1 MNLDLLPL
9 LALAPYAAVAVGLA
23 VTLLLFLSVKADLH
37 RTAKRERLRV
47 DAALARL
54 QDAHPSVEREP
65 VLVPASGVT
74 GINLHRRVH
83 ALRLLRKGEDLS
95 HIAAVLGIS
104 RKEVELLVRVQDFV
118 GERQISA
125 AAGGAD

>member
-9 LALAPYAAVAVGLA
+9 LALAPYAAVAIGLGI
-23 VTLLLFLSVKADLH
+23 TLLLFVSLKAEMH
-37 RTAKRERLRV
+37 RAARRERLRV

-54 QDAHPSVEREP
+54 QDAHPPAEREP
-65 VLVPASGVT
+65 VFVPATGPT

-95 HIAAVLGIS
+95 HIAAVLGIP
-104 RKEVELLVRVQDFV
+104 RREVELLVRVQSFV
-118 GERQISA
+118 GDRSVSA
-125 AAGGAD
+125 AAASSE